1 MFLEDARLTEESLK
15 NEIMAQEREI
25 KGLETRLRTSHLR
38 HQQEKGHR
46 KTLETEL
53 DLLQQKK
60 SELVAITAQRDDRAQ
75 ELEGEV
81 AKLQNQREQQG
92 LETSRLENKLEETQ
106 SKLDKLQDKSRG
118 YKSYLNKAI
127 VEHQKLWQQSK
138 DISQKAIDDM
148 RKEQQKSEE
157 ESRLALEEKQAAQ
170 EKLNRI
176 FNDRRTV
183 IQQELDATASNTKS
197 LKLAMDKLE
206 GDLRAEADKTRCLE
220 EQLSE
225 SRYQESLLLRV
236 EENIK
241 RISDKLDEIHVKSE
255 QANAVPIL
263 ITERLDEITAYVQ
276 STPRADFGDE
286 IRQFLKTFQEDT
298 MSQFRQEVKSMT
310 TGRSAME
317 DRLRSLEKSIQNQT
331 ALAQTECKK
340 QQDHLLEQVAD
351 KMKEDQGL
359 FQALQSKD
367 GQVMKMTNTVSELTR
382 KLQELEASTVL
393 VSQNATT
400 SKAELQ
406 VLQER
411 LLKREHQISEI
422 QTELKLQREAHE
434 ETLRELRE
442 RLLHAEE
449 DVRQKSELVKDAQCR
464 MATAKSELA
473 AMTQEKQRELE
484 LQLRH
489 SESSQQAIQH
499 QLSESEAEVKRLKI
513 LIDSSEVLGLQKELN
528 DANQRII
535 NLTIKLREAQMPGT
549 DAGVL
554 DQLAEQLAQLNNMKD
569 EIRELKTSGKTYTT
583 VSKELAKMLLE
594 QDAAKSDDILA
605 PDSLVMP
612 ESDLPDLQQGDSVDS
627 LINFDFTSSEAA
639 PVQSSKKMVFRIP
652 VEEPDHEVFAPS
664 VVQEKL
670 QRRETRSHGS
680 NPKPILRQKRT
691 AAESSGAHREPLV
704 ARHAGHSSYNRPV
717 QGAPRADQ
725 AAISDVRSKLVG
737 DRKAQV
743 SDLTVHDDW
752 QKMIAQESQGSLQGI
767 KRSSSI
773 PPFYRRPKRSKTSF
787 PVDDDNDKSSG
798 AGGGSIID
806 SQQIESS
813 QQCERGSTQVSQE
826 QSQEKGHTSRHF

>member
-60 SELVAITAQRDDRAQ
+60 NELVAITAQRDDRAQ
-75 ELEGEV
+75 ELEDEV
-81 AKLQNQREQQG
+81 AKLQNHREQQG

-118 YKSYLNKAI
+118 YKDYLNKAI

-183 IQQELDATASNTKS
+183 LQQELDATASNTKS

-206 GDLRAEADKTRCLE
+206 GDLRAEAEKTRCLE

-263 ITERLDEITAYVQ
+263 ITERLDEITAYMQ
-276 STPRADFGDE
+276 STPRADFGYE

-310 TGRSAME
+310 TGQSAME

-340 QQDHLLEQVAD
+340 QQNHLLEQVAD
-351 KMKEDQGL
+351 KMKQDQGL

-393 VSQNATT
+393 ASQNATT

-411 LLKREHQISEI
+411 LLKREHQVSEI
-422 QTELKLQREAHE
+422 QAELKLQREAHE

-489 SESSQQAIQH
+489 SESSQQAIQQ

-513 LIDSSEVLGLQKELN
+513 LEDSSEVLGLQKELN

-535 NLTIKLREAQMPGT
+535 NLTIKLREAQVPGT

-569 EIRELKTSGKTYTT
+569 EIRELKTSGKTYKT

-612 ESDLPDLQQGDSVDS
+612 ESDIPDLQQGDSVDS
-627 LINFDFTSSEAA
+627 LINFDFTFSEAA

-652 VEEPDHEVFAPS
+652 VEEPDQEVSAPS

-680 NPKPILRQKRT
+680 IPKPILRQKRT
-691 AAESSGAHREPLV
+691 ATESSGAHREPLV

-717 QGAPRADQ
+717 QSVPRADQ

-743 SDLTVHDDW
+743 SDLTVHGDW

-773 PPFYRRPKRSKTSF
+773 PPFSRRPKRSKTSF
-787 PVDDDNDKSSG
+787 PVDDDNDESSG
-798 AGGGSIID
+798 TGGSIID